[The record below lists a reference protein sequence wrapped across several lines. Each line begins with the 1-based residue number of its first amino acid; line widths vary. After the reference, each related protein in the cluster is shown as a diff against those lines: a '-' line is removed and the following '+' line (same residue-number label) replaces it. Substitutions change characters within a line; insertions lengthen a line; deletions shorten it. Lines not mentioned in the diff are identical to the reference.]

1 MGEYDHAAAAYTD
14 FVTDESRN
22 ADRAELSHA
31 YKYLTQYHL
40 KRDQLDEANH
50 YAQKCLQFEE
60 TKNEAKAFLK
70 TIAQKRVKIEEN
82 PMMVCLLCY
91 DVKKKS
97 LNCSFQAN
105 SFNEI
110 VCISSGVILMLMFF
124 IFTLDFRLKT

>member
-1 MGEYDHAAAAYTD
+1 MGEYDHAAAAYTE

-40 KRDQLDEANH
+40 KRDELDQANH

-70 TIAQKRVKIEEN
+70 TIAQKRVKIEDN
-82 PMMVCLLCY
+82 PMMVSFF
-91 DVKKKS
+91 KTINS
-97 LNCSFQAN
+97 LRVPPTLHDQK
-105 SFNEI
+105 
-110 VCISSGVILMLMFF
+110 ISLYVDIQH
-124 IFTLDFRLKT
+124 FRK